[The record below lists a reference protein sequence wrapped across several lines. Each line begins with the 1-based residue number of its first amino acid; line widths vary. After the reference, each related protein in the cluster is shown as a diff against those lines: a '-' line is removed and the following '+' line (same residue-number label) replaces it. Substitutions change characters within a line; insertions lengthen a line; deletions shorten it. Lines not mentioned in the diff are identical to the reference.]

1 MIFNAEALG
10 MNQSYDVYGET
21 SDNVEVNMN
30 VTANYEP
37 AADRL
42 VVNLDWRSFSI
53 LNYDVLRLR
62 LPPSPPPPAA

>member
-1 MIFNAEALG
+1 
-10 MNQSYDVYGET
+10 MNQTYDVFGET

-37 AADRL
+37 ATDRL
-42 VVNLDWRSFSI
+42 VVNLDWRTFSI

-62 LPPSPPPPAA
+62 LPSPPPTPPVA